1 MTRHIA
7 FVTTEYDP
15 LIPGGAGAVV
25 AALRESLTDQGHT
38 VTVVLVTEQDVEA
51 MDDVIVVPPVAE
63 VDDEPVTLSASRA
76 AFTAVLG
83 LAQEQRID
91 LVEFQDFDGL
101 AFWTL
106 THRND
111 TPLESTP
118 IAVRYH
124 LPADHILDA
133 IGVER
138 PEFSVTRAME
148 RASLRSADAVISQT
162 PSMAGVI
169 AERYGTEPERIIV
182 GPPPIFSVGR
192 ADGERSPTPRLVVI
206 GRLSEQKGT
215 HDAVRA
221 LGPLLEQNPDLVLEF
236 VGSEGWSATADLP
249 MREWVRSLAP
259 DDVQEQIV
267 FTDPIPRD
275 DLPEHV
281 SGAWAVLVP
290 SRLESFCLAAHEARA
305 MGFPLVAR
313 NLSPITD
320 YFGMETGTLI
330 YDGSDED
337 LRDMVSVALD
347 QPETLDRL
355 ASSPL
360 PAYDDPAALYAG
372 PLPAPRH
379 PHSQAGHGTAAIHT
393 LDTALAQPS
402 PQPRGSSTIQWA
414 LRVLPPSVAQA
425 AVRVVPGKLK
435 DRFRG
440 VASWPVEEER
450 RQLVDRQGVVDEQI
464 RNKGFPELADPQV
477 TVVIPCYNH
486 GTYLAGAL
494 LTVYEQTHDSWE
506 VIIVDDGSTDPE
518 TVTILDELDMPRVR
532 VVRQG
537 NTGLPGARNTGIRQA
552 RGEFIVPLDA
562 DDELL
567 PAYLETMVNALEAD
581 PDAAFCHCWA
591 ELFGDVN
598 WVWATRPFNPYTVL
612 LSNSMLQVATFR
624 RAAWEAVGGY
634 DETMTHGNEDWDMW
648 LRFHEASW
656 GNVHVREPL
665 YRYRKHG
672 ISMSVDTEADF
683 EQGRERIKQ
692 RHPTLYEPTTIRQ
705 NKAANFPL
713 LSVIGAPSDA
723 DADTAFGSGDVQIV
737 DSGADRCGSIAATTG
752 KYVVFWDGG
761 STDGVWNLVDRL
773 ERDPKLGAATDGSE
787 TVYRRWELVD
797 PNTGLDLGEVPTPER
812 CPEDDWI
819 VPEEMTVA
827 GRILPVVRQ
836 RPEEEGRLPGWVI
849 PG

>member
-1 MTRHIA
+1 MTRHIV
-7 FVTTEYDP
+7 FVATEYDP

-25 AALRESLTDQGHT
+25 GALRGLLADSGHT
-38 VTVVLVTEQDVEA
+38 VTVVLVTDQDVEPS
-51 MDDVIVVPPVAE
+51 DGVIVVTPLANAE
-63 VDDEPVTLSASRA
+63 DEPVTLSASRA
-76 AFTAVLG
+76 AFNAVLD
-83 LAQEQRID
+83 LAQHQRID

-111 TPLESTP
+111 TSLESTP
-118 IAVRYH
+118 IVVRYH

-133 IGVER
+133 IGTER

-148 RASLRSADAVISQT
+148 RASLRSADAVIAQT

-169 AERYGTEPERIIV
+169 AERYGTESDRIV
-182 GPPPIFSVGR
+182 AGPPPVFPVGR
-192 ADGERSPTPRLVVI
+192 VSGERSPTPRLVVI

-221 LGPLLEQNPDLVLEF
+221 LAPLLEQNPDLVIEF
-236 VGSEGWSATADLP
+236 VGSGGWSATEDLP

-259 DDVQEQIV
+259 DGVQDQVV
-267 FTDPIPRD
+267 FTDAIPRD
-275 DLPEHV
+275 DLPAYV
-281 SGAWAVLVP
+281 SGAWAILVP
-290 SRLESFCLAAHEARA
+290 SRLESFCLAAHEGRA
-305 MGFPLVAR
+305 MGLPLIAR
-313 NLSPITD
+313 NLPPITD
-320 YFGMETGTLI
+320 YFDTETGALI
-330 YDGSDED
+330 YDGSDEGF
-337 LRDMVSVALD
+337 RRMVSVVLD
-347 QPETLDRL
+347 QPEILDGL

-360 PAYDDPAALYAG
+360 PVYDDPSALYAG
-372 PLPAPRH
+372 PLPPPRH
-379 PHSQAGHGTAAIHT
+379 PHSQAGHATAAIHT
-393 LDTALAQPS
+393 LDTALAGPS
-402 PQPRGSSTIQWA
+402 PQPRGSSTVQWA
-414 LRVLPPSVAQA
+414 LRVLPPSVAHA

-440 VASWPVEEER
+440 VASWPAEEER
-450 RQLVDRQGVVDEQI
+450 RQLADRRSAVDEQI
-464 RNKGFPELADPQV
+464 RSDEFPELSDPQV

-494 LTVYEQTHDSWE
+494 LTVFEQTHDSWE

-518 TVTILDELDMPRVR
+518 TVTILSELDMPRVQI
-532 VVRQG
+532 VRQD
-537 NTGLPGARNTGIRQA
+537 NTGLPGARNTGIRRA
-552 RGEFIVPLDA
+552 SGEFIVSLDA

-567 PAYLETMVNALEAD
+567 PAYLETMVGALEDD
-581 PDAAFCHCWA
+581 PDAAFSHCWA

-598 WVWATRPFNPYTVL
+598 WVWATRPFNPYAVL

-648 LRFHEASW
+648 LRFQEAGW
-656 GNVHVREPL
+656 GNVQVREPL

-692 RHPTLYEPTTIRQ
+692 RHPTLYEPATIRQ
-705 NKAANFPL
+705 NKADHFPL

-723 DADTAFGSGDVQIV
+723 DTEAAFGSYDVQIV
-737 DSGADRCGSIAATTG
+737 DDANRCDAIAATNG

-761 STDGVWNLVDRL
+761 LADDVWTLVDRL
-773 ERDPKLGAATDGSE
+773 ERDPNLGAVTDGSE

-797 PNTGLDLGEVPTPER
+797 PNTGLDLGEVPAPER

-819 VPEEMTVA
+819 VPAEMTVA

-836 RPEEEGRLPGWVI
+836 RPEEEGRLPGWAN